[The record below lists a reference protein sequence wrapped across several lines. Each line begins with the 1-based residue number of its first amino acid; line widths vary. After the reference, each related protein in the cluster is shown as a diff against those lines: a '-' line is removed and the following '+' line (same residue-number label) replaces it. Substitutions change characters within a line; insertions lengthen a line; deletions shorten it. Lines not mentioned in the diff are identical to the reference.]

1 MTLIRNALL
10 TCGLTILLS
19 GCGSFLATMQAD
31 TIEDDPGERTMG
43 QLIEDDNIETKA
55 IVNIHAADDA
65 FDDAHLVVVS
75 FNGYVLIAGQVSS
88 EELKATATDVLRKIH
103 GVRRIY
109 NELEIASP
117 SSGMTRTS
125 DTWITTKV
133 KSWLLGSTDI
143 QGTRV
148 KVVTENGVVY
158 LMGLA
163 TSEEA
168 DRISEKAAG
177 IGGVQRVVRLFE
189 IID

>member
-1 MTLIRNALL
+1 MTILRTALL
-10 TCGLTILLS
+10 ASSLSLLLS
-19 GCGSFLATMQAD
+19 ACGSFLATMEAD

-55 IVNIHAADDA
+55 IVNI
-65 FDDAHLVVVS
+65 
-75 FNGYVLIAGQVSS
+75 AGQVSS
-88 EELKATATDVLRKIH
+88 EQLKATATDVVRKIH

-133 KSWLLGSTDI
+133 KSWLLGSTNI

-163 TSEEA
+163 TREEA
-168 DRISEKAAG
+168 QRITDKAAG

>member
-1 MTLIRNALL
+1 MHRLRNASLAF
-10 TCGLTILLS
+10 GLTAVLS
-19 GCGSFLATMQAD
+19 ACGSFLATMEVD
-31 TIEDDPGERTMG
+31 TIEDDPGERTLG
-43 QLIEDDNIETKA
+43 QIIEDDNIETKA
-55 IVNIHAADDA
+55 IVNIHAADEA
-65 FDDAHLVVVS
+65 FDDAHIVVVS
-75 FNGYVLIAGQVSS
+75 FNGFVLLAGQVGS
-88 EELKATATDVLRKIH
+88 EELKAQATDVVRKIH

-109 NELEIASP
+109 NEMEVASP

-163 TSEEA
+163 TREEA
-168 DRISEKAAG
+168 KRISDKAAG